1 MYCFLTA
8 HDTFFYLQLIIRKCI
23 KQLLTCMNEFTPRT
37 ADQLP
42 TLLQAFRKD
51 AGLTQKEVALRL
63 GVTQQTY
70 SVLERNAETVG
81 AARLL
86 KLLGILGVELVLRKA
101 DSKPTT
107 ASNNKSDTSW

>member
-1 MYCFLTA
+1 
-8 HDTFFYLQLIIRKCI
+8 
-23 KQLLTCMNEFTPRT
+23 MNEFTART

-42 TLLQAFRKD
+42 TLLQAFRKE

-70 SVLERNAETVG
+70 SSLERNAETVG

-86 KLLGILGVELVLRKA
+86 KLLGILGVDLVLRKA
-101 DSKPTT
+101 GSGPEAASTHKPDT
-107 ASNNKSDTSW
+107 AW

>member
-1 MYCFLTA
+1 
-8 HDTFFYLQLIIRKCI
+8 
-23 KQLLTCMNEFTPRT
+23 MNEFTPRT

-42 TLLQAFRKD
+42 ILLQAFRKD

-70 SVLERNAETVG
+70 SALERNAETVG

-86 KLLGILGVELVLRKA
+86 KLLGILGVELVLRKTGPQA
-101 DSKPTT
+101 PA
-107 ASNNKSDTSW
+107 ASTPSPGTSW

>member
-1 MYCFLTA
+1 MC
-8 HDTFFYLQLIIRKCI
+8 KSN
-23 KQLLTCMNEFTPRT
+23 KQFWICMNEFTART

-42 TLLQAFRKD
+42 TLLQAFRKE

-70 SVLERNAETVG
+70 SALERNAETVG

-101 DSKPTT
+101 GSGPA
-107 ASNNKSDTSW
+107 ASANSKSDATW